1 MYIITSFEILAQ
13 IINEEWNSLK
23 ITFAE
28 PWTVSWT
35 VPPGERDDYEIHLVE
50 KGEGRFRIGKR
61 EFHVKP
67 GDIIFLHSMEGNS
80 FKPDEE
86 SFRFVFVTF
95 KFDDSIG
102 SSIMKKLNETLGE
115 EALPFSI
122 GDIPE
127 IQQLFYR
134 MHREISLK
142 AEGYMFRL
150 KLLLG
155 MLVVMITDLRKKGD
169 NKEDIQLTV
178 NMGTR
183 ELVDKVILLLQR
195 NYSRSIRLDDLG
207 RQVNLHPRYLCTL
220 FRQITGQTVTEY
232 LRDLRIE
239 KAKRLLLYT
248 SLTIT
253 EIALDVGFSS
263 SQYFSRVFSRAEGI
277 DPRTF
282 RKMRSGIHGICHM
295 EC

>member
-1 MYIITSFEILAQ
+1 MAEITSFEILAR
-13 IINEEWNSLK
+13 IMNEEWNNLR

-28 PWTVSWT
+28 PWTIPWT

-50 KGEGRFRIGKR
+50 KGEGKFRIGKR

-67 GDIIFLHSMEGNS
+67 GDVIFLHSMEGNS

-86 SFRFVFVTF
+86 PFRFVFVTF
-95 KFDDSIG
+95 KFDNSIG
-102 SSIMKKLNETLGE
+102 INIIKKLNEILGK
-115 EALPFSI
+115 EALPFTL
-122 GDIPE
+122 GNIPE

-134 MHREISLK
+134 LHKEISIK

-155 MLVVMITDLRKKGD
+155 ILVEMITDLRKKGD
-169 NKEDIQLTV
+169 SKEDIQLTV
-178 NMGTR
+178 RMGTR
-183 ELVDKVILLLQR
+183 ELVDRAIMFLQR
-195 NYSRSIRLDDLG
+195 NYNRDIRLEELG

-220 FRQITGQTVTEY
+220 FKQITGQTVKEY
-232 LRDLRIE
+232 IRSLRIE
-239 KAKRLLLYT
+239 KARRLLLYT
-248 SLTIT
+248 SLSIT

-263 SQYFSRVFSRAEGI
+263 SQYFSRVFSREEGI

-282 RKMRSGIHGICHM
+282 RKMRKGYR
-295 EC
+295 